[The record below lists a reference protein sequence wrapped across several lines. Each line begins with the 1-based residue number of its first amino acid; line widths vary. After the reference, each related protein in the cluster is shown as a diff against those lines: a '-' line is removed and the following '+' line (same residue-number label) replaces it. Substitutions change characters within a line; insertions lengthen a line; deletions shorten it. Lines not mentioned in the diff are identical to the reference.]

1 MMKKDIVKYT
11 FNMSSSTK
19 DELEQFSRDSGFMV
33 CEIVRNAIDFYLD
46 LPNMDLGFTIRKDTG
61 K

>member
-1 MMKKDIVKYT
+1 MVKYT
-11 FNMSSSTK
+11 LNITQETRN
-19 DELEQFSRDSGFMV
+19 ELEQFSKDSGFMV
-33 CEIVRNAIDFYLD
+33 CEIVRDAIDFYLN